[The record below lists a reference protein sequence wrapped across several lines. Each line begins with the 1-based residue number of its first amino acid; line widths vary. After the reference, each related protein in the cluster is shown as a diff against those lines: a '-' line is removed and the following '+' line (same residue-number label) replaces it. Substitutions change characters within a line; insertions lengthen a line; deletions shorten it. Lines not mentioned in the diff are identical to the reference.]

1 VQPLHTPAVAYAVAF
16 MVEAEL
22 PALVREEVTATLKQI
37 GEVTS
42 TLPESTALWRSI
54 GDSVLQFEQGGY
66 RFWYRVDRRARLIVV
81 VHIDEMDR
89 RSVS

>member
-1 VQPLHTPAVAYAVAF
+1 VQPLHTAAVAYAVAF
-16 MVEAEL
+16 MVETEL
-22 PALVREEVTATLKQI
+22 PALVREQVTATLKQI

-66 RFWYRVDRRARLIVV
+66 RFWYRVDRRAKLIVV
-81 VHIDEMDR
+81 VHIDEMQR
-89 RSVS
+89 RSTS

>member
-1 VQPLHTPAVAYAVAF
+1 MQPLHNAAVSYAVAF
-16 MVEAEL
+16 MIETEL
-22 PALVREEVTATLKQI
+22 PALVREQVTATLMQI
-37 GEVTS
+37 GEVAS

-81 VHIDEMDR
+81 VHIDEMER